1 MLVREKQG
9 KKRVKSSIIII
20 GSFLLLSTGICLLIN
35 NNYSNYKEVQQEE
48 SQINTFINN
57 MSIKEEAKLEEQIN
71 IQVEDNY
78 IAVIE
83 IPSINLRKGI
93 YSKNSIENNIEKNV
107 TILKESAM
115 PDTQNGN
122 VVLASHSGLS
132 KIAYFNDLTKLKIN
146 DIAYIYYNG
155 SRFFYKLINIYEVD
169 KTGTVDIVR
178 NTQRNTLTL
187 ITCKGKEKKQLV
199 FIFEQ

>member
-1 MLVREKQG
+1 MLVREKQD

-20 GSFLLLSTGICLLIN
+20 GSFLLLSIGICLLIN
-35 NNYSNYKEVQQEE
+35 NYYSNYKEVQQEE
-48 SQINTFINN
+48 IQIDTFINN
-57 MSIKEEAKLEEQIN
+57 MSIKEESKLEEQIN

-83 IPSINLRKGI
+83 IPSIDLRKGI

-107 TILKESAM
+107 TILKESDM

-122 VVLASHSGLS
+122 VVLASHSGPS
-132 KIAYFNDLTKLKIN
+132 KIAYFNDLPKLKLN

-155 SRFFYKLINIYEVD
+155 SRFSYKLINIYEVD
-169 KTGTVDIVR
+169 KTVTVDIVR
-178 NTQRNTLTL
+178 NTQKNTLTL

>member
-1 MLVREKQG
+1 MLVREKQD

-20 GSFLLLSTGICLLIN
+20 GSFLLLSIGICLLIN
-35 NNYSNYKEVQQEE
+35 NYYSNYKEVQQEE
-48 SQINTFINN
+48 IQIDTFINN

-83 IPSINLRKGI
+83 IPSIDLRKGI

-107 TILKESAM
+107 TILKESDM

-122 VVLASHSGLS
+122 VVLASHSGPS
-132 KIAYFNDLTKLKIN
+132 KIAYFNELSKLKIN

-155 SRFFYKLINIYEVD
+155 SRFSYKLINIYEVD

-178 NTQRNTLTL
+178 NTQKNTLTL

>member
-1 MLVREKQG
+1 MLVREKQD
-9 KKRVKSSIIII
+9 KKRIKSSIIII
-20 GSFLLLSTGICLLIN
+20 GSFLLLSIGICLLIN
-35 NNYSNYKEVQQEE
+35 NYYSNYKEVQQEE
-48 SQINTFINN
+48 IQINTFINN
-57 MSIKEEAKLEEQIN
+57 MSIKEESELEEQIN

-107 TILKESAM
+107 TILKESDM
-115 PDTQNGN
+115 PDLQNGN
-122 VVLASHSGLS
+122 VVLASHSGQS
-132 KIAYFNDLTKLKIN
+132 KIAYFNDLPKLKIN
-146 DIAYIYYNG
+146 DKAYIYYNG
-155 SRFFYKLINIYEVD
+155 SRFSYKLINIYEVD

-178 NTQRNTLTL
+178 NTQKNTLTL